1 MLAAGLAYGL
11 AGLPRQR
18 WFAVALIF
26 SFFGVLLPLI
36 GIVAGRWLSDALGAA
51 IAYLAGGFLIVVGL
65 RALGDV
71 FLSRTED
78 AASSSLSLEAR
89 AVVLTGC
96 VVALDNLA
104 VGLAL
109 GVAPFRLGPILG
121 YLAIQSFVATL
132 LGLVLG
138 QRLGSRLGPGAE
150 ALGARYSS
158 CTASC
163 SSSRPPSASALA
175 DAFGSDR
182 NQDQGDSPNQRS

>member
-1 MLAAGLAYGL
+1 VSLGAVLLALSLALDVFAAGLAYGL
-11 AGLPRQR
+11 MGLPRQR

-51 IAYLAGGFLIVVGL
+51 IAYLAGGLLIVVGL

-71 FLSRTED
+71 FLANTRTDEG
-78 AASSSLSLEAR
+78 SSSLSLDAR
-89 AVVLTGC
+89 AVILTGC

-109 GVAPFRLGPILG
+109 GVAPVRLGPILG
-121 YLAIQSFVATL
+121 YLAIESFVATL
-132 LGLVLG
+132 LGLALG

-150 ALGARYSS
+150 ALGGAVFVRYGVALVVQ
-158 CTASC
+158 TAL
-163 SSSRPPSASALA
+163 SAGA
-175 DAFGSDR
+175 G
-182 NQDQGDSPNQRS
+182 

>member
-1 MLAAGLAYGL
+1 VSVGAVLLALSLALDVLAAGLAYGL

-26 SFFGVLLPLI
+26 SFFGVLMPLI
-36 GIVAGRWLSDALGAA
+36 GIGAGRWLSDAFGAA
-51 IAYLAGGFLIVVGL
+51 IAYLAGAFLIVVGL

-71 FLSRTED
+71 FLSSADD
-78 AASSSLSLEAR
+78 AGSSSLSLEPR
-89 AVVLTGC
+89 AVILTGC

-150 ALGARYSS
+150 ALGGAVFVLYGVVLVVQ
-158 CTASC
+158 TALGVG
-163 SSSRPPSASALA
+163 A
-175 DAFGSDR
+175 G
-182 NQDQGDSPNQRS
+182 